1 MSVKKAYKG
10 AHKAEVHPSAG
21 NNKKLCAK
29 IACKENQR
37 MHARIVGLKFLD
49 VAVNLRGEYV
59 FTYGED

>member
-1 MSVKKAYKG
+1 MSVKNAYPG

-21 NNKKLCAK
+21 NIKKLCAK

-49 VAVNLRGEYV
+49 VAVNLRSEYV

>member
-1 MSVKKAYKG
+1 
-10 AHKAEVHPSAG
+10 VHPSAG
-21 NNKKLCAK
+21 NIKKLCAK

-49 VAVNLRGEYV
+49 VAVNLRSEYV

>member
-1 MSVKKAYKG
+1 MILEDGV
-10 AHKAEVHPSAG
+10 AG
-21 NNKKLCAK
+21 LCAK

-59 FTYGED
+59 FTYGEV